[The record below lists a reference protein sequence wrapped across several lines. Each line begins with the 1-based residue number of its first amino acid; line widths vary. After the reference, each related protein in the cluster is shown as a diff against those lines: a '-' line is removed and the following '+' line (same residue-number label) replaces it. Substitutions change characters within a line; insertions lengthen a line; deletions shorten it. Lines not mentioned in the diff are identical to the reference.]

1 MERCLVILWHEHA
14 VDECE
19 TKGLLSEIGIDDT
32 LILAGNVINVC
43 PVNALP
49 KFDLDVVHVLH
60 VVVTLDLIVVANDA
74 VEICDSQIRDL
85 LLICVVKVLIL
96 TLLSNKRC

>member
-1 MERCLVILWHEHA
+1 MERCHVIIWHEHA

-19 TKGLLSEIGIDDT
+19 TKGLLSDVGIDDT

-43 PVNALP
+43 PINALP
-49 KFDLDVVHVLH
+49 KFDLDVVHVFH
-60 VVVTLDLIVVANDA
+60 IVVTLDLIVVAHDA

-85 LLICVVKVLIL
+85 LLISVVKVLVP
-96 TLLSNKRC
+96 TLVSNKRY